1 MRGYIA
7 EDRLTVQRVGGG
19 KVRISFFHKQL
30 RVVSTHFIDIKTVWG
45 KMHRLMEVRSQ
56 VLKRL
61 AVALAVALI
70 GPADAQE
77 SRQSVQSMTLSE
89 CIERVLAN
97 NLDIRVERFNPSIAA
112 WGVVREQGGYDPL
125 WRFQSNYQDNF
136 QPLDPEE
143 ERSLGVDTLKSKQF
157 SSSTAISGR
166 LPLGTE
172 YQLSASDARFA
183 GTIVTNSVFTGQMGI
198 SLTQPLLKNFGFGV
212 NSAGIR
218 IARKN
223 RTIAVKNLAR
233 QVINTV
239 SDAENAYYDLV
250 FAIENHKAKL
260 EDLNGAK
267 TLLDENR
274 KRAAVGFLAQLE
286 VTQAEAGAAERE
298 EAVILAE
305 RAVEERETALKRLI
319 CQDVSELDG
328 VSLVPVDFPVAQSV
342 ALDKAQSIRTALEER
357 PDFLAAKEELDRQ
370 HIAVNF
376 TRNQLWPQID
386 LQGGYGLNGRDG
398 IGVTTNR
405 MGSSFGGL
413 INDTIRAEHPFWS
426 VGIVVTVP
434 IGNRQARSDYE
445 SAKLRAEQA
454 VVNLKRLEQNIVV
467 EAQNAVG
474 QVRTN
479 LKRLDAT
486 RAATRLAEESL
497 KAEEAKLRAGIS
509 TSFLVLQ
516 ARTELADT
524 RSAEIR
530 ARADYN
536 KSLVELSRVEG
547 TILRKHNITL
557 AEDEQ
562 TPPFR
567 P

>member
-1 MRGYIA
+1 
-7 EDRLTVQRVGGG
+7 
-19 KVRISFFHKQL
+19 
-30 RVVSTHFIDIKTVWG
+30 
-45 KMHRLMEVRSQ
+45 MHRFMKVRSQ
-56 VLKRL
+56 VLKSL
-61 AVALAVALI
+61 AVALVFATI

-77 SRQSVQSMTLSE
+77 SRQSVKSITLSE
-89 CIERVLAN
+89 CIERALAN
-97 NLDIRVERFNPSIAA
+97 NLDIHVERFNLPIAA
-112 WGVVREQGGYDPL
+112 WGVVREQARYDPS
-125 WRFQSNYQDNF
+125 WRFQSSYQGDS

-143 ERSLGVDTLKSKQF
+143 ERSLGVDTLNSKQF
-157 SSSTAISGR
+157 SSSTAVGGL
-166 LPLGTE
+166 LPLGTG
-172 YQLSASDARFA
+172 YQLSASDTRFA
-183 GTIVTNSVFTGQMGI
+183 GTIVTNSVFTGQLGI
-198 SLTQPLLKNFGFGV
+198 SLTQPLLKNFGLGV
-212 NSAGIR
+212 NSASIR

-233 QVINTV
+233 QVISTI
-239 SDAENAYYDLV
+239 SDVENAYYDLV
-250 FAIENHKAKL
+250 FTIENHKATL

-286 VTQAEAGAAERE
+286 VTQAEAGVAERE

-305 RAVEERETALKRLI
+305 RAIEERETALKRLI
-319 CQDVSELDG
+319 SQDVSELDG
-328 VSLVPVDFPVAQSV
+328 VSLLPVDFPVAQMV
-342 ALDKAQSIRTALEER
+342 VLDKARSIRTALEER
-357 PDFLAAKEELDRQ
+357 PDFLAVKEELDRQ

-386 LQGGYGLNGRDG
+386 LQGGYGLNARNGAM
-398 IGVTTNR
+398 TNTV
-405 MGSSFGGL
+405 GASFSGL
-413 INDTIRAEHPFWS
+413 IDDVARADHPFWS
-426 VGIVVTVP
+426 VGVVVTVP

-454 VVNLKRLEQNIVV
+454 VVTLKRLEQDIIVEV
-467 EAQNAVG
+467 ENAVG

-497 KAEEAKLRAGIS
+497 KAEEAKLREGIS

-516 ARTELADT
+516 ARTELAAV

-536 KSLVELSRVEG
+536 KSLVDLARVEG
-547 TILRKHNITL
+547 ATLQKHNITL
-557 AEDEQ
+557 AEDDQ
-562 TPPFR
+562 TPAFR
-567 P
+567 R

>member
-1 MRGYIA
+1 MSKGYNVA
-7 EDRLTVQRVGGG
+7 VVGATGAVG
-19 KVRISFFHKQL
+19 VEMIETLEKRDFPVL
-30 RVVSTHFIDIKTVWG
+30 A
-45 KMHRLMEVRSQ
+45 KMHRFMKVRSQ
-56 VLKRL
+56 VLKSL
-61 AVALAVALI
+61 AVALAFATI

-77 SRQSVQSMTLSE
+77 SRQSVKSITLSE
-89 CIERVLAN
+89 CIKRALAN
-97 NLDIRVERFNPSIAA
+97 NLDIRVERFNPPIAI
-112 WGVVREQGGYDPL
+112 WGIVREQGRYDPL
-125 WRFQSNYQDNF
+125 WRFQSNYQDNS
-136 QPLDPEE
+136 QPLDPQE
-143 ERSLGVDTLKSKQF
+143 ERSLGVDTLNSKQF
-157 SSSTAISGR
+157 SSSTAVGGR

-183 GTIVTNSVFTGQMGI
+183 GTIVTNSVFTGQLGI
-198 SLTQPLLKNFGFGV
+198 SLTQPLLKNFGLGV
-212 NSAGIR
+212 NSASIR

-233 QVINTV
+233 QVISTI
-239 SDAENAYYDLV
+239 SDVENAYYDLV
-250 FAIENHKAKL
+250 FTIENHKAKL

-319 CQDVSELDG
+319 SQDVSELDG
-328 VSLVPVDFPVAQSV
+328 VSLLPVDFPVAQMV
-342 ALDKAQSIRTALEER
+342 VLDKAQSIRTALEER
-357 PDFLAAKEELDRQ
+357 PDFLAVKEELDRQ

-386 LQGGYGLNGRDG
+386 LQGGYGLNARNGA
-398 IGVTTNR
+398 TTNTV
-405 MGSSFGGL
+405 GASFSGL
-413 INDTIRAEHPFWS
+413 IDDVTRADHPFWS
-426 VGIVVTVP
+426 VGVVVTVP

-454 VVNLKRLEQNIVV
+454 VVNLKRFEQDIVV
-467 EAQNAVG
+467 EVENAVG

-516 ARTELADT
+516 ARTELAAA

-536 KSLVELSRVEG
+536 KSLVDLARVEG
-547 TILRKHNITL
+547 ATLQKHNITL
-557 AEDEQ
+557 AEDDQ
-562 TPPFR
+562 TPAFR
-567 P
+567 H